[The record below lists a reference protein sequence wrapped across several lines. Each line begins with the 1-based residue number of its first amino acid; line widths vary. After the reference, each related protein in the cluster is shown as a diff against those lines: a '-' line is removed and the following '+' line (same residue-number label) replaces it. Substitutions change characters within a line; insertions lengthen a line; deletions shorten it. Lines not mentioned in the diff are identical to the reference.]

1 MKTLGTITATLMALL
16 AAGAVAIGISSIP
29 DIRRYLKMRQM

>member
-1 MKTLGTITATLMALL
+1 VSALGRFTATVMTAVAL
-16 AAGAVAIGISSIP
+16 AAIVLGVRSIP

>member
-1 MKTLGTITATLMALL
+1 MKTLGTITATVL
-16 AAGAVAIGISSIP
+16 AAATAGAVLITLRSIP